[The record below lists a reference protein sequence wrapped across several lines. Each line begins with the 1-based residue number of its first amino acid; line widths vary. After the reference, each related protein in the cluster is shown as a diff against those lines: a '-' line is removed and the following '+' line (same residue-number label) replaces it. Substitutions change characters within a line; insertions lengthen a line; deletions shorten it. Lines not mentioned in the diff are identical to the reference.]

1 MGIFLIYWLPVFVWM
16 AFLFPVNDALSF
28 KSTSSFLMPILTWL
42 LPHASQ
48 STITA
53 LHAFIRKCAHFGGY
67 AILAFLLFRSF
78 RATEKKTWKVKW
90 VMYSG
95 ILAISYAI
103 LDEFLQT
110 FISSRTGS
118 IFDCLID
125 SAGVV
130 FALMIV
136 SRKKRLRD

>member
-16 AFLFPVNDALSF
+16 AFLFPVNDALNF
-28 KSTSSFLMPILTWL
+28 NSTSSFLVPLLKWL
-42 LPHASQ
+42 LPDASQ
-48 STITA
+48 ATITT
-53 LHAFIRKCAHFGGY
+53 LHTLIRKCAHFGGY
-67 AILAFLLFRSF
+67 AILAFLLFRGF
-78 RATEKKTWKVKW
+78 RAMDKKTWKMKW
-90 VMYSG
+90 VIYSG
-95 ILAISYAI
+95 TIAISYSI

-130 FALMIV
+130 FALMTV
-136 SRKKRLRD
+136 SWKKRLR

>member
-1 MGIFLIYWLPVFVWM
+1 MFWMG
-16 AFLFPVNDALSF
+16 FLFPANDALSF
-28 KSTSSFLMPILTWL
+28 NSSSSFLVPILTWL

-48 STITA
+48 AIITT

-67 AILAFLLFRSF
+67 AILAFLLFRGF
-78 RATEKKTWKVKW
+78 RAMDKKTWKMKW
-90 VMYSG
+90 VIYSG
-95 ILAISYAI
+95 TIAISYSI

-130 FALMIV
+130 FALSMV
-136 SRKKRLRD
+136 SLRSVKYLKH

>member
-1 MGIFLIYWLPVFVWM
+1 MG
-16 AFLFPVNDALSF
+16 FLFPANDVLSAS
-28 KSTSSFLMPILTWL
+28 STSRFLIPILKWF
-42 LPHASQ
+42 LPYADQ
-48 STITA
+48 ATITT

-67 AILAFLLFRSF
+67 AILAFLLFRGF
-78 RATEKKTWKVKW
+78 RAMDKKTWKMKW
-90 VMYSG
+90 VIYSG
-95 ILAISYAI
+95 TIAISYSI

-118 IFDCLID
+118 IYDCLID

-130 FALMIV
+130 FALMTV